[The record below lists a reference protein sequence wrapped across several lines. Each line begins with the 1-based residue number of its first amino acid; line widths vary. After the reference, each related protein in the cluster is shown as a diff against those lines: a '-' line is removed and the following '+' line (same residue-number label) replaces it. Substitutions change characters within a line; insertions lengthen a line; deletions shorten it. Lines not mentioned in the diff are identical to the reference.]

1 MGYRTGSKQPS
12 GVNDLLRPWTNRFLP
27 SKRLA
32 QAMNNWHGSNIQA
45 GRLESLL
52 ARSESPLRMLLSF
65 VQNYLK

>member
-32 QAMNNWHGSNIQA
+32 QAMNNWHASNIQA
-45 GRLESLL
+45 GGWAAASQI
-52 ARSESPLRMLLSF
+52 AFS
-65 VQNYLK
+65 KAT